1 MYYLVDTMALP
12 WYLRGRQRFGRQA
25 RKILREADRGHHT
38 IAISGVTLME
48 ILYLSERRRIPIGL
62 ENLGNLLAQSTNYT
76 VVPIGFEVVK
86 AAAGIDDV
94 PELHDRLI
102 AGTASWLGIPIL
114 TNDPAMRDSQYVQT
128 VWN

>member
-1 MYYLVDTMALP
+1 MYYLVDTVALV
-12 WYLRGRQRFGRQA
+12 WHLRAHRRLGRQA
-25 RKILREADRGHHT
+25 RRILREADQGHHT

-62 ENLGNLLAQSTNYT
+62 ENLGNLLAQSTNYR
-76 VVPIGFEVVK
+76 VVAIGFEVVNV
-86 AAAGIDDV
+86 AAGIDDV

-102 AGTASWLGIPIL
+102 TGTAAWLGIPIL
-114 TNDPAMRDSQYVQT
+114 TNDPVMTDSRHVQT

>member
-1 MYYLVDTMALP
+1 MYYLADTMALV
-12 WYLRGRQRFGRQA
+12 WYLSGRRRLGRQA
-25 RKILREADRGHHT
+25 RRILWEADQGHHT

-48 ILYLSERRRIPIGL
+48 ILYLSERRRIPISL

-94 PELHDRLI
+94 SELHDRLI
-102 AGTASWLGIPIL
+102 AGTAAWLGIPIL
-114 TNDPAMRDSQYVQT
+114 TNDPVMIDSQHVQT

>member
-1 MYYLVDTMALP
+1 M
-12 WYLRGRQRFGRQA
+12 
-25 RKILREADRGHHT
+25 READQGHHT

-48 ILYLSERRRIPIGL
+48 ILYLSERRRIPSGL
-62 ENLGNLLAQSTNYT
+62 ESLGNLLAQSANYT
-76 VVPIGFEVVK
+76 VVAIGFEVVN

-102 AGTASWLGIPIL
+102 AGTAAWLGVPIL
-114 TNDPAMRDSQYVQT
+114 TNDPVMTHSRHVQT